1 MKKIYI
7 NPETLVANIETSHM
21 IATSVP
27 INTTPIDP
35 GSAQSRQF
43 DFMAFEQ
50 ATEEEIEKKKNL
62 HEDDFEDELDE
73 NQ

>member
-7 NPETLVANIETSHM
+7 NPETLVSNIEMSHM
-21 IATSVP
+21 IANSVP
-27 INTTPIDP
+27 FNPTPVDP
-35 GSAQSRQF
+35 GSAQGRQF
-43 DFMAFEQ
+43 DFFAFEQ
-50 ATEEEIEKKKNL
+50 ATEEETENKKNL

>member
-21 IATSVP
+21 IANSVP
-27 INTTPIDP
+27 ISQDPVNP

-50 ATEEEIEKKKNL
+50 ATEEEIEKTKNTL
-62 HEDDFEDELDE
+62 DEDFDDDFEE